1 MVAVTDKTQHL
12 LTMQTAGIAPNTT
25 AIRSRLEPRSL
36 RHRIRSA
43 KWHHIQL
50 ISNGFAMRFS

>member
-12 LTMQTAGIAPNTT
+12 LTMQTAEIAPNTT
-25 AIRSRLEPRSL
+25 AIRSLDWNRR

-50 ISNGFAMRFS
+50 ISNSGFAMRFS